1 MNENIEL
8 QIQQLDNKIE
18 RLKKQ
23 KDFYLSLIQKQ
34 EPKEPKRTIT
44 E

>member
-1 MNENIEL
+1 MNENIQL
-8 QIQQLDNKIE
+8 QILQLDNKIE

-23 KDFYLSLIQKQ
+23 KEFYLSLIQNQ
-34 EPKEPKRTIT
+34 EPKESKRTIT